1 MFEIIPIVLGATGL
15 VSSSSL
21 KNIEKIGVKKLKD
34 TMLKCQPM
42 ALLGSVKIVK
52 PVLKMKTI

>member
-15 VSSSSL
+15 VPSSFL

-42 ALLGSVKIVK
+42 ALLG
-52 PVLKMKTI
+52 